1 MTSLAC
7 LALIIYHEARSMP
20 LQAQHL
26 VAQVAITRAYNEKQ
40 SVCKSLNVKKGYSFM
55 WDKRSNSMKE
65 VKAKTI
71 AYQVAKKSLH
81 KHANHSYTYFNECTL
96 GKRFKTKTRM
106 VRIKKLCF
114 Y

>member
-26 VAQVAITRAYNEKQ
+26 VAQVAITRAYKEEQ
-40 SVCKSLNVKKGYSFM
+40 SVCKSLKVKKSYSFM
-55 WDKRSNSMKE
+55 WDRRSNSMKE
-65 VKAKTI
+65 DKAKTR
-71 AYQVAKKSLH
+71 AYQVARKTLH
-81 KHANHSYTYFNECTL
+81 NHANHSYTYFNECTL

-106 VRIKKLCF
+106 IRIKKLCF